1 MKKDQNGELTR
12 RQRRILI
19 FRRMCDALWV
29 VVDAIGAGHVVDAND
44 PENDE
49 PYFGLAMEAES
60 LAMRTEGIIEQLE
73 GEERRKARG
82 AGRSNV

>member
-1 MKKDQNGELTR
+1 MKKERNGELTR
-12 RQRRILI
+12 RQRRILV

-29 VVDAIGAGHVVDAND
+29 VVGAIGPGHVVDDND
-44 PENDE
+44 PENDG

-73 GEERRKARG
+73 REERRKEK
-82 AGRSNV
+82 S